1 MISRE
6 SARVKVENEGDALDA
21 LDAVNTDHMPRIIE
35 RNGKAVAAI
44 VSLEDFALMGG
55 LVSPSPESI
64 ARALAALGAWKGLG
78 GDDLTDRIYGLRHD
92 SPERAPLDT

>member
-21 LDAVNTDHMPRIIE
+21 LDAVKTDHMPRIVE
-35 RNGKAVAAI
+35 RNGKAIAAI

-55 LVSPSPESI
+55 REASGEDVAKAL
-64 ARALAALGAWKGLG
+64 RAAGAWKGLG

>member
-6 SARVKVENEGDALDA
+6 SARVNVENEGDALDA

-35 RNGKAVAAI
+35 RNGKAIAAI

-55 LVSPSPESI
+55 REASGEEVAKAL
-64 ARALAALGAWKGLG
+64 RAAGAWKGLG
-78 GDDLTDRIYGLRHD
+78 GEDLAETIHRWREEA
-92 SPERAPLDT
+92 SERPPLAT